1 MTAGAW
7 LLRQR
12 ADTYSSDAH
21 HLRLLGMSTEAAA
34 YETVAREL
42 RVCADLLD
50 KPEVTA

>member
-12 ADTYSSDAH
+12 ADRYSSDAGV
-21 HLRLLGMSTEAAA
+21 LRQEGMTLEAVA

-42 RVCADLLD
+42 RAVAAVFDE
-50 KPEVTA
+50 EVTA